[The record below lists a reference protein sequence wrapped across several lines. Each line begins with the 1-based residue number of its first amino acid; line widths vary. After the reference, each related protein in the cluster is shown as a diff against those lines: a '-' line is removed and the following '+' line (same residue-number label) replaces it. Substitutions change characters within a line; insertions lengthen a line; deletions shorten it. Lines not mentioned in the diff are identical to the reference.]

1 MDDQGVRRAAG
12 LLGIGGVLLILR
24 LPWLGLVGWVAG
36 SVVVVVGA
44 LSMRRAMVAAGP
56 SAALDVA
63 VVAAI
68 AAPILE
74 LLAVGDLARWA
85 GLAGLV
91 RVGGALLV
99 SWTAA
104 HRLEGAGRHRT
115 ARRWSGAFVSQL
127 AVWVPLAVH
136 VAASTAREDSVSV
149 EGTAAVGVFA
159 LAAVPLGVLFWSAAA
174 SEEEQVATVVTG

>member
-1 MDDQGVRRAAG
+1 MDDRGVQRAAR

-36 SVVVVVGA
+36 SVLVVVGA
-44 LSMRRAMVAAGP
+44 LSMRRALGTSGA
-56 SAALDVA
+56 SAAIELA
-63 VVAAI
+63 VVAAL

-74 LLAVGDLARWA
+74 LLAVGDLERWS
-85 GLAGLV
+85 GVAGLV

-104 HRLEGAGRHRT
+104 HRLEGAGRPRA
-115 ARRWSGAFVSQL
+115 ARRWSAAFASQL

-136 VAASTAREDSVSV
+136 VAASAARNDSVAV
-149 EGTAAVGVFA
+149 EGVAAVGVFA
-159 LAAVPLGVLFWSAAA
+159 LAVVPLGMMFWSAAA
-174 SEEEQVATVVTG
+174 SEDEQAAMVVTG